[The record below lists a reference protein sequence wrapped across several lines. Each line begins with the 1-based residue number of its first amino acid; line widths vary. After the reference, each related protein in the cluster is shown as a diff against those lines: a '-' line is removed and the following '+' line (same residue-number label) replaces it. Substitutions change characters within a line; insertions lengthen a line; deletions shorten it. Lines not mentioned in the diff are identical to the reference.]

1 MTHGEPP
8 RFRRAGD
15 DGLKIGRE
23 GLEPIFRF
31 IERAEERPFFLW
43 YAPFMPHR
51 PHTPPREY
59 VERYREE
66 GRSEDLALYYAMCS
80 WFDQTVGELLQ
91 YLEQKGLGE
100 NTLVVY
106 VADNGWIQRTPR
118 TPVPSGWR
126 RPMVPRS
133 KLSPNEGGIRTPIML
148 RWPGR
153 IGPGQIDTPVS
164 SVDLAPTIL
173 AAAGLSPAPEMRG
186 VDLISAGEV
195 RGRSTVFGADWDHD
209 VADPADPVQSLQ
221 HRWCVQ
227 GRWKLIVPHAPNISD
242 PRVQLYD
249 VVTDPD
255 ETRNLALEQPDRVQ
269 ELLDEIQQW
278 WPVD

>member
-1 MTHGEPP
+1 
-8 RFRRAGD
+8 
-15 DGLKIGRE
+15 
-23 GLEPIFRF
+23 
-31 IERAEERPFFLW
+31 
-43 YAPFMPHR
+43 MPHH
-51 PHTPPREY
+51 PHTPPDKY
-59 VERYREE
+59 VQQYRRE
-66 GRSEDLALYYAMCS
+66 GRSQDLALYYAMCS

-91 YLEQKGLGE
+91 YLERKGLAP

-106 VADNGWIQRTPR
+106 VADNGWIQRTPEA
-118 TPVPSGWR
+118 PVPSGWR
-126 RPMVPRS
+126 RPAMPRS

-153 IGPGQIDTPVS
+153 IEPGQIDTPVS

-173 AAAGLSPAPEMRG
+173 AAAGRSPAPEMRG
-186 VDLISAGEV
+186 VNLISAGEV
-195 RGRSTVFGADWDHD
+195 AGRSTVFGADWNHD

-227 GRWKLIVPHAPNISD
+227 GQWKLIVPHAPNISD

-255 ETRNLALEQPDRVQ
+255 ETRNLVFEKPELVRK
-269 ELLDEIQQW
+269 LLDEIQRW
-278 WPVD
+278 WRVE